1 MIRLQH
7 LTQKVSAVFPIGL
20 LLMGAVGQ
28 PAFAGLTDSLGSSTL
43 VALRYNPPNRGAPSL
58 TRNAG
63 SRTGLCS
70 DMTALQPTQTNWG
83 ETLDAR
89 PTFGIYVAEPV
100 SSLTF
105 ELKDILSNEIVHRT
119 TFETINGPGISLY
132 QLPDTAAS
140 LEPDRLYRWQISLDC
155 ELTGKTDKAD
165 GVIMRRV
172 ASDELQA
179 ALDATPESDMPT
191 LLAEHGLWYDAVKTL
206 LRQRLNQSEN
216 ETLAADWQQL
226 MQHPVVQLDNLLEA
240 EPIECCLA
248 HVPSPP
254 SADTSTSADTPD
266 TPTNTSADTPTDT
279 STDYF

>member
-1 MIRLQH
+1 MA
-7 LTQKVSAVFPIGL
+7 S
-20 LLMGAVGQ
+20 Q
-28 PAFAGLTDSLGSSTL
+28 PTFAQSTDNLGNSLAIFNSLESPRTSPPHHPTTPSQDVLISTETPYPL

-83 ETLDAR
+83 ETLDVR

-119 TFETINGPGISLY
+119 TFETIEGPGISLY

-179 ALDATPESDMPT
+179 ALDATPEADMPT

-206 LRQRLNQSEN
+206 LMQRLRQSEN
-216 ETLAADWQQL
+216 ETLVTDWQQL
-226 MQHPVVQLDNLLEA
+226 MQHPVVQLDNLLSLEFW
-240 EPIECCLA
+240 P
-248 HVPSPP
+248 VPK
-254 SADTSTSADTPD
+254 DTRNAAFRPHK
-266 TPTNTSADTPTDT
+266 PLG
-279 STDYF
+279 Y